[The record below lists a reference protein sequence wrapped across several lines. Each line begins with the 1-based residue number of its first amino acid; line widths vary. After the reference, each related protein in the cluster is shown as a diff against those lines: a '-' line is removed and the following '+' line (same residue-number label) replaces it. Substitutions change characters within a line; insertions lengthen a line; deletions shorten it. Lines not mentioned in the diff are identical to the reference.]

1 MYQVEMLVQ
10 REDGREVIMSVA
22 NHALKSAI
30 KWLGGTHEEGEHI
43 HG

>member
-1 MYQVEMLVQ
+1 MCQVEMLLQ
-10 REDGREVIMSVA
+10 REDGREVIMSVS

-30 KWLGGTHEEGEHI
+30 ERLGGTHEEGEHI